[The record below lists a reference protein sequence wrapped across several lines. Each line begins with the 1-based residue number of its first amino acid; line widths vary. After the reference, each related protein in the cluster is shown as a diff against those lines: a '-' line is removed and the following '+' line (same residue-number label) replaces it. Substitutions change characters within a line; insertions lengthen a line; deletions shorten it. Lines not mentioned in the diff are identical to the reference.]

1 MSISTKLFATQML
14 DQFKTIEDRLQG
26 LQTQVATGS
35 RIPKSSAQPIDAV
48 ALSARNEL
56 DTRLSQYQKN
66 LSKVNDR
73 LGLADTTL
81 ETAINGAIRAKELFV
96 ASNTDTVTQ
105 SERLAARQE
114 ILGIRETL
122 LGLANATDS
131 AGDSLFG
138 GFSTEADP
146 FREQIDGT
154 VLYRGDGG
162 EHTLGVSERV
172 KLPTSLNGGRVFMQ
186 IGAGDERKSAFD
198 VLNGLSN
205 ALLTSTDFVQKH
217 QVGVAEGLD
226 FKVNAS
232 REPQTWSFTLEGPNG
247 PEKISATV
255 NSDSMTPLVDAIN
268 SSTTGLA
275 ATVSDTGVISL
286 SGLGS
291 TELIKIS
298 NVSIEGYSLAEAKP
312 SQYIEVYDKGTTT
325 ISVKISDETQGLSLQ
340 SANIEDLVTQLAISR
355 TTAGARMKNAESQE
369 AVLTSRSLAVKT
381 EIGKLRDAD
390 IEALI
395 TELQTLLVTRD
406 AARQT
411 YMKVNT
417 QSLFDFLR

>member
-73 LGLADTTL
+73 LSLADTTL

-162 EHTLGVSERV
+162 EHTLGVSEKI

-186 IGAGDERKSAFD
+186 IGAGDARKSAFD

>member
-1 MSISTKLFATQML
+1 
-14 DQFKTIEDRLQG
+14 
-26 LQTQVATGS
+26 
-35 RIPKSSAQPIDAV
+35 
-48 ALSARNEL
+48 
-56 DTRLSQYQKN
+56 
-66 LSKVNDR
+66 
-73 LGLADTTL
+73 
-81 ETAINGAIRAKELFV
+81 
-96 ASNTDTVTQ
+96 
-105 SERLAARQE
+105 
-114 ILGIRETL
+114 
-122 LGLANATDS
+122 
-131 AGDSLFG
+131 
-138 GFSTEADP
+138 
-146 FREQIDGT
+146 
-154 VLYRGDGG
+154 
-162 EHTLGVSERV
+162 
-172 KLPTSLNGGRVFMQ
+172 
-186 IGAGDERKSAFD
+186 
-198 VLNGLSN
+198 
-205 ALLTSTDFVQKH
+205 
-217 QVGVAEGLD
+217 
-226 FKVNAS
+226 
-232 REPQTWSFTLEGPNG
+232 
-247 PEKISATV
+247 
-255 NSDSMTPLVDAIN
+255 MTPLVSAIN

-275 ATVSDTGVISL
+275 AEVSDTGVISL

-312 SQYIEVYDKGTTT
+312 SQYIEVYEKGTTT

>member
-35 RIPKSSAQPIDAV
+35 RIPKSSAQPMDAV

-162 EHTLGVSERV
+162 EHTLGVSEKV

-298 NVSIEGYSLAEAKP
+298 NVTIEGYSLAEAKP

>member
-369 AVLTSRSLAVKT
+369 AVLTSRSIAVKT

>member
-35 RIPKSSAQPIDAV
+35 RIPKSSAQPMDAV

-73 LGLADTTL
+73 LGLADSTL

-162 EHTLGVSERV
+162 EHTLGVSEKV

-186 IGAGDERKSAFD
+186 IGAGDERKSSFD

-217 QVGVAEGLD
+217 QAGVAEGLD

>member
-73 LGLADTTL
+73 LSLADTTL

-255 NSDSMTPLVDAIN
+255 NSDSMTPLVAAIN

>member
-35 RIPKSSAQPIDAV
+35 RIPKSSAQPMDAV
-48 ALSARNEL
+48 TLSARNEL

-146 FREQIDGT
+146 FREQLDGT

-162 EHTLGVSERV
+162 EHTLGVSEKV
-172 KLPTSLNGGRVFMQ
+172 KLPTSLNGGRIFMQ
-186 IGAGDERKSAFD
+186 IGTSDEKKSAFD

-205 ALLTSTDFVQKH
+205 ALLTSTAFVQKH

-232 REPQTWSFTLEGPNG
+232 REPQMWSFTLQGPNG
-247 PEKISATV
+247 PEIISANV
-255 NSDSMTPLVDAIN
+255 NSDSMTPLVNAIN

-298 NVSIEGYSLAEAKP
+298 DVSIEGYELAQAEP
-312 SQYIEVYDKGTTT
+312 SHYIEVYDKGTTN
-325 ISVKISDETQGLSLQ
+325 VALKISDETQGLSLQ

-369 AVLTSRSLAVKT
+369 AVLLSRSLAVKT

-390 IEALI
+390 IETLI
-395 TELQTLLVTRD
+395 TELQTLLVSRD

>member
-298 NVSIEGYSLAEAKP
+298 NVTIEGYSLAEAKP

>member
-298 NVSIEGYSLAEAKP
+298 NVTIEGYSLAEAKP

-395 TELQTLLVTRD
+395 TDRKSV
-406 AARQT
+406 
-411 YMKVNT
+411 V
-417 QSLFDFLR
+417 

>member
-247 PEKISATV
+247 PENISATV
-255 NSDSMTPLVDAIN
+255 NSDSMTPLVAAIN

-298 NVSIEGYSLAEAKP
+298 NVTIEGYSLAEAKP

>member
-162 EHTLGVSERV
+162 EHTLGVSEKV

-186 IGAGDERKSAFD
+186 IGAGDARKSAFD

>member
-247 PEKISATV
+247 PENISATV

>member
-1 MSISTKLFATQML
+1 ML

-35 RIPKSSAQPIDAV
+35 RIPKSSAQPMDAV

-247 PEKISATV
+247 PENISATV

>member
-73 LGLADTTL
+73 LSLADTTL

-298 NVSIEGYSLAEAKP
+298 NVTIEGYSLAEAKP

>member
-232 REPQTWSFTLEGPNG
+232 REPQTWSFTLKGPNG
-247 PEKISATV
+247 SEKISATV

>member
-255 NSDSMTPLVDAIN
+255 NSDSMTPLVAAIN

-298 NVSIEGYSLAEAKP
+298 NVTIEGYSLAEAKP

-406 AARQT
+406 AARPAQ
-411 YMKVNT
+411 
-417 QSLFDFLR
+417 

>member
-1 MSISTKLFATQML
+1 MTISTKLFATQML
-14 DQFKTIEDRLQG
+14 DQFKTIEERLQG

-35 RIPKSSAQPIDAV
+35 RIPQSSVQPMDAV
-48 ALSARNEL
+48 TLSARNEL
-56 DTRLSQYQKN
+56 DTRLTQYQKN

-81 ETAINGAIRAKELFV
+81 ETAINGAIRVKELFV

-114 ILGIRETL
+114 IEGIRQTL

-146 FREQIDGT
+146 FREQLDGT
-154 VLYRGDGG
+154 VVYHGDGG
-162 EHTLGVSERV
+162 EHTLGVSEKV
-172 KLPTSLNGGRVFMQ
+172 KLPTSINGSNIFMQ
-186 IGAGDERKSAFD
+186 VGTGDEKKSAFD

-205 ALLTSTDFVQKH
+205 ALLTSVDFLQEH
-217 QVGVAEGLD
+217 QVGVSEGMD
-226 FKVNAS
+226 FKVYAS
-232 REPQTWSFTLEGPNG
+232 REPQKWSFILSGPNG
-247 PEKISATV
+247 PEKISATI
-255 NSDSMTPLVDAIN
+255 NSDSMDPLVDAIN
-268 SSTTGLA
+268 SSSTGLSA
-275 ATVSDTGVISL
+275 SVSGSGVISL
-286 SGLGS
+286 TGLGS

-298 NVSIEGYSLAEAKP
+298 NVSIEEYSLAEAKP
-312 SQYIEVYDKGTTT
+312 SRYIEVYEKDTTN
-325 ISVKISDETQGLSLQ
+325 VVAKISDETQGLSMQ
-340 SANIEDLVTQLAISR
+340 SANIENLVTQLAISR
-355 TTAGARMKNAESQE
+355 TTAGARLKNAESQE
-369 AVLTSRSLAVKT
+369 AVLSNRLLAVKT
-381 EIGKLRDAD
+381 EIGELRDAD
-390 IEALI
+390 IETLI
-395 TELQTLLVTRD
+395 TELQTLLVSRD

>member
-247 PEKISATV
+247 PENISATV

-298 NVSIEGYSLAEAKP
+298 NVAIEGYSLAEAKP

>member
-96 ASNTDTVTQ
+96 ASNTDTVSQ

-247 PEKISATV
+247 PENISATV

-298 NVSIEGYSLAEAKP
+298 NVTIEGYSLAEAKP

>member
-66 LSKVNDR
+66 LTKVNDR
-73 LGLADTTL
+73 LSLADTTL

>member
-35 RIPKSSAQPIDAV
+35 RIPKSSAQPMDAV

-66 LSKVNDR
+66 LSKVTDR
-73 LGLADTTL
+73 LGLADATL
-81 ETAINGAIRAKELFV
+81 ETAITSAIRAKELFV

-138 GFSTEADP
+138 GFSTKADP
-146 FREQIDGT
+146 FREQIDGK

-162 EHTLGVSERV
+162 EHTLGVSEKV

-217 QVGVAEGLD
+217 QVGVVEGLD

-232 REPQTWSFTLEGPNG
+232 REPQAWSFTLEGPNG
-247 PEKISATV
+247 PEKILATV

-268 SSTTGLA
+268 SSTTGLV

-298 NVSIEGYSLAEAKP
+298 NVTIEGYSLAEAKP

>member
-66 LSKVNDR
+66 LTKVNDR
-73 LGLADTTL
+73 LSLADTTL

-162 EHTLGVSERV
+162 EHTLGVSEKI

-186 IGAGDERKSAFD
+186 IGAGDARKSAFD

>member
-1 MSISTKLFATQML
+1 
-14 DQFKTIEDRLQG
+14 
-26 LQTQVATGS
+26 
-35 RIPKSSAQPIDAV
+35 
-48 ALSARNEL
+48 L

-73 LGLADTTL
+73 LSLADTTL

-247 PEKISATV
+247 PENISATV

-325 ISVKISDETQGLSLQ
+325 IAVKISDETQGLSLQ

>member
-73 LGLADTTL
+73 LSLADTTL

-96 ASNTDTVTQ
+96 ASNTDTVSQ

-247 PEKISATV
+247 PENISATV

-298 NVSIEGYSLAEAKP
+298 NVAIEGYSLAEAKP

>member
-255 NSDSMTPLVDAIN
+255 NSDSMAPLVDAIN

-298 NVSIEGYSLAEAKP
+298 NVTIEGYSLAEAKP

>member
-96 ASNTDTVTQ
+96 ASNADTVSQ

-298 NVSIEGYSLAEAKP
+298 NVTIEGYSLAEAKP

>member
-186 IGAGDERKSAFD
+186 IGAGDARKSAFD

-369 AVLTSRSLAVKT
+369 AVLTSRSIAVKT

>member
-14 DQFKTIEDRLQG
+14 DQFKTIEDRLQV

-73 LGLADTTL
+73 LSLADTTL

-96 ASNTDTVTQ
+96 ASNTDTVSQ

-255 NSDSMTPLVDAIN
+255 NSDSMTPLVAAIN

-298 NVSIEGYSLAEAKP
+298 NVNIEGYSLAEAKP

>member
-35 RIPKSSAQPIDAV
+35 RIPKSSAQPMDAV
-48 ALSARNEL
+48 TLSARNEL

-146 FREQIDGT
+146 FREQLDGT

-162 EHTLGVSERV
+162 EHTLGVSEKI
-172 KLPTSLNGGRVFMQ
+172 KLPTSLNGGRIFMQ
-186 IGAGDERKSAFD
+186 IGTSDEKKSAFD

-205 ALLTSTDFVQKH
+205 ALLTSTDFIQKH

-232 REPQTWSFTLEGPNG
+232 REPQMWSFTLEGPNG
-247 PEKISATV
+247 PETISATV
-255 NSDSMTPLVDAIN
+255 NSDSMTPLVNAIN
-268 SSTTGLA
+268 SSTTGLT

-298 NVSIEGYSLAEAKP
+298 NVSIEDYALAQAEPAH
-312 SQYIEVYDKGTTT
+312 YIEVYDKGTTN
-325 ISVKISDETQGLSLQ
+325 VALKISDETQGLSLQ

-369 AVLTSRSLAVKT
+369 AVLLSRSLAVKT

-390 IEALI
+390 IETLI
-395 TELQTLLVTRD
+395 TELQTLLVSRD

>member
-35 RIPKSSAQPIDAV
+35 RIPKSSAQPMDAV
-48 ALSARNEL
+48 TLSARNEL

-146 FREQIDGT
+146 FREQLDGT
-154 VLYRGDGG
+154 VLYHGDGG
-162 EHTLGVSERV
+162 EHTLGVSEKV
-172 KLPTSLNGGRVFMQ
+172 KLPTSLNGGRIFMQ
-186 IGAGDERKSAFD
+186 IGTSDEKKSAFD

-217 QVGVAEGLD
+217 QVGIAEGLD

-232 REPQTWSFTLEGPNG
+232 REPQMWSFTLQGPNG
-247 PEKISATV
+247 PEIISANV
-255 NSDSMTPLVDAIN
+255 NSDSMTPLVNAIN

-298 NVSIEGYSLAEAKP
+298 DVSIEGYELAQAEP
-312 SQYIEVYDKGTTT
+312 SHYIEVYDKGTTN
-325 ISVKISDETQGLSLQ
+325 VALKISDETQGLSLQ

-369 AVLTSRSLAVKT
+369 AVLLSRSLAVKT

-390 IEALI
+390 IETLI
-395 TELQTLLVTRD
+395 TELQTLLVSRD

>member
-1 MSISTKLFATQML
+1 M
-14 DQFKTIEDRLQG
+14 
-26 LQTQVATGS
+26 
-35 RIPKSSAQPIDAV
+35 DAV

-247 PEKISATV
+247 PENISATV

-298 NVSIEGYSLAEAKP
+298 NVTIEGYSLAEAKP

>member
-162 EHTLGVSERV
+162 EHTLGVSEKI

-186 IGAGDERKSAFD
+186 IGAGDARKSAFD

-298 NVSIEGYSLAEAKP
+298 NVTIEGYSLAEAKP

-369 AVLTSRSLAVKT
+369 AVLTSRSIAVKT

>member
-96 ASNTDTVTQ
+96 ASNTDTVSQ

-286 SGLGS
+286 AGLGS

-298 NVSIEGYSLAEAKP
+298 NVTIEGYSLAEAKP

>member
-35 RIPKSSAQPIDAV
+35 RIPKSSAQPMDAV

-298 NVSIEGYSLAEAKP
+298 NVTIEGYSLAEAKP

>member
-96 ASNTDTVTQ
+96 ASNTDTVSQ

-247 PEKISATV
+247 PENISATV

-298 NVSIEGYSLAEAKP
+298 NVAIEGYSLAEAKP

>member
-247 PEKISATV
+247 PENISATV

-298 NVSIEGYSLAEAKP
+298 NVTIEGYSLAEAKP
-312 SQYIEVYDKGTTT
+312 SQYIEVYDKGTTA

>member
-298 NVSIEGYSLAEAKP
+298 NVTIEGYSLAEAKP

-340 SANIEDLVTQLAISR
+340 SANIENLVTQLAISR

>member
-14 DQFKTIEDRLQG
+14 GQFKTIEDRLQG

-298 NVSIEGYSLAEAKP
+298 NVTIEGYSLAEAKP
-312 SQYIEVYDKGTTT
+312 SQYIEVYDKGTTA